1 MQSRR
6 QVIRT
11 KKKHQLDILYL
22 AKGIQ
27 EVMIRY
33 SMNEINLGKL
43 RQFTILGLL
52 IIVIW

>member
-27 EVMIRY
+27 EVIIRY
-33 SMNEINLGKL
+33 SLNEINLGKL
-43 RQFTILGLL
+43 IYNLQSWDF
-52 IIVIW
+52 